1 MSALVVKLGGHT
13 LDALLPTSSVLAE
26 LAQDVSAL
34 REEGTDVVI
43 VHGGGPQI
51 ASLLETAGVPSR
63 FHEGLRVT
71 DDRTM
76 AYVAMALGYVNLH
89 VVAALNHAG
98 LTSIGLSGADS
109 FVLRSVTLGPP
120 WDRAGAAP
128 DVNAAV
134 IEALWR
140 DGVTPVMSSIAV
152 DPHGALL
159 NCNADT
165 AAGAVAGA
173 IDADAL
179 VLLSDVDQ
187 LRADPDDPESAI
199 DAVTSDEVVSMIAS
213 GTARDGMRPK
223 MMAAL
228 DALDGGARRVIMANG
243 TRAHALRAALVR
255 EIPVTEVVR

>member
-1 MSALVVKLGGHT
+1 
-13 LDALLPTSSVLAE
+13 
-26 LAQDVSAL
+26 
-34 REEGTDVVI
+34 
-43 VHGGGPQI
+43 
-51 ASLLETAGVPSR
+51 
-63 FHEGLRVT
+63 
-71 DDRTM
+71 
-76 AYVAMALGYVNLH
+76 
-89 VVAALNHAG
+89 
-98 LTSIGLSGADS
+98 
-109 FVLRSVTLGPP
+109 
-120 WDRAGAAP
+120 
-128 DVNAAV
+128 
-134 IEALWR
+134 
-140 DGVTPVMSSIAV
+140 MSSIAV